1 MTLFTLAGALIS
13 ASYVCC
19 VALAT
24 SAALYNRFFE
34 GFLSPEKKGSRER
47 ERERTTTTKTGG
59 KQREQIHPRADELF
73 QTNTN
78 GYDSRAFLSA
88 CRLPSVCRFFLSL
101 GLISMH
107 VEIEAIGEDS

>member
-1 MTLFTLAGALIS
+1 MFVVLLWPLQLPCTI
-13 ASYVCC
+13 ASLK
-19 VALAT
+19 A
-24 SAALYNRFFE
+24 FF
-34 GFLSPEKKGSRER
+34 LQEKKRDRER
-47 ERERTTTTKTGG
+47 ERGKQQKRG

-88 CRLPSVCRFFLSL
+88 CAFLSL

-107 VEIEAIGEDS
+107 AEIEAIGEDS

>member
-24 SAALYNRFFE
+24 SAALHNRFFE
-34 GFLSPEKKGSRER
+34 GFLSPERER
-47 ERERTTTTKTGG
+47 GQQQKEGG
-59 KQREQIHPRADELF
+59 KQREQIHPRAHELF

-78 GYDSRAFLSA
+78 GYDSRAFLPA
-88 CRLPSVCRFFLSL
+88 CRLPSVCHFFPLSL

-107 VEIEAIGEDS
+107 VEMEAIGEDS